1 MPFLLPS
8 PSLLLQFPIVVTQK
22 CCYHGNVTSLFSSLL
37 TLIKQIPV
45 LLGLGYS
52 LDPLGCCSGVFLT
65 EAAFC
70 APGFGLI

>member
-1 MPFLLPS
+1 M
-8 PSLLLQFPIVVTQK
+8 
-22 CCYHGNVTSLFSSLL
+22 G
-37 TLIKQIPV
+37 PV

-52 LDPLGCCSGVFLT
+52 LDPLGCCSGVFST